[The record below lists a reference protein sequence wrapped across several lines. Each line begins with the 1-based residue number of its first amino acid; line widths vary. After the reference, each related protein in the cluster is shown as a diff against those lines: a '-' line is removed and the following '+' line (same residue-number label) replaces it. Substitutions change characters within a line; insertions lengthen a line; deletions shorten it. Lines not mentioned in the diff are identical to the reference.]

1 MLIAGRAVQGIGG
14 GGLLAL
20 VNISISDLFSMRC
33 GYLPYLLWRS
43 YADMLHRSRGL
54 YFGIIGMVWA
64 VAGAVGPVVGGIM
77 TQFVTWRW
85 CFYINRTFLL
95 RHLSADPCAHCEI
108 VPIDGIAFVIIFFFF
123 GVHTPKTPL
132 VAGLKAIDWLGS
144 LTVVAATVM
153 LLLGLE
159 YGGVSFPW
167 TSLTV
172 ICLIVFGIVTFALF
186 LLIQWKVAVYPIMP
200 LWLFGRRSTV
210 AAYGTAFFHGFL
222 YTSGSYFLPLYF
234 QIVLGATP
242 LQSGIYLFPLVLS
255 ISFISAITG
264 YFIRRTGL
272 CLPPIWAG
280 MALLV
285 LGHGLYIDLPARM
298 SWVRI
303 IMYQLVAGIGTGPNF
318 QAPLIAL
325 QSHLRPSDS
334 ATATATFGFV
344 RNMANSLSVLLG
356 GVIFQNRMKANI
368 RKLSAILSPE
378 TLQVLEGGSAGAS
391 TDFVKALPDRERTP
405 VLEAYNQSIRVM
417 WIFYTAMAA
426 LGFCVSLLIGRQ
438 KLHKEHEITKTGLEV
453 QERERQE
460 RLQREKEKQ
469 NRKLTKDLEN

>member
-1 MLIAGRAVQGIGG
+1 
-14 GGLLAL
+14 
-20 VNISISDLFSMRC
+20 
-33 GYLPYLLWRS
+33 
-43 YADMLHRSRGL
+43 
-54 YFGIIGMVWA
+54 
-64 VAGAVGPVVGGIM
+64 
-77 TQFVTWRW
+77 
-85 CFYINRTFLL
+85 
-95 RHLSADPCAHCEI
+95 
-108 VPIDGIAFVIIFFFF
+108 
-123 GVHTPKTPL
+123 
-132 VAGLKAIDWLGS
+132 
-144 LTVVAATVM
+144 M

-167 TSLTV
+167 TSPTV

-186 LLIQWKVAVYPIMP
+186 LLIQWKLAVYPIMP
-200 LWLFGRRSTV
+200 LWLFARRSTV
-210 AAYGTAFFHGFL
+210 AAYGTAFCHGFL

-264 YFIRRTGL
+264 YFIRKTGL

-280 MALLV
+280 MAILV
-285 LGHGLYIDLPARM
+285 LGHGLYIDLPARV
-298 SWVRI
+298 SWIRI

-356 GVIFQNRMKANI
+356 GVIFQNRMKVNI
-368 RKLSAILSPE
+368 GKLSAILSPE
-378 TLQVLEGGSAGAS
+378 TLQALEGGSAGAS
-391 TDFVKALPDRERTP
+391 TDIVKALPDRERLP

-426 LGFCVSLLIGRQ
+426 VGFCVSLLIGRQ
-438 KLHKEHEITKTGLEV
+438 KLNKEHAITKTGLEV

-469 NRKLTKDLEN
+469 GRKMTKDLES